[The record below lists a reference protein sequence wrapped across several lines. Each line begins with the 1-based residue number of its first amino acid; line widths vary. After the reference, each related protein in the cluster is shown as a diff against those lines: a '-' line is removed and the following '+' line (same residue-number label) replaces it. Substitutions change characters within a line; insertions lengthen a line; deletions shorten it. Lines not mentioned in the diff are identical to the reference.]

1 MIAVVQDCR
10 KVACLK
16 DLPIPVSK
24 SVLRVLVELRLRWSI
39 RKLHQFD
46 RRYETWTLNRG

>member
-24 SVLRVLVELRLRWSI
+24 SVLRVLVELKSSAVVHSQAPSI
-39 RKLHQFD
+39 R
-46 RRYETWTLNRG
+46 